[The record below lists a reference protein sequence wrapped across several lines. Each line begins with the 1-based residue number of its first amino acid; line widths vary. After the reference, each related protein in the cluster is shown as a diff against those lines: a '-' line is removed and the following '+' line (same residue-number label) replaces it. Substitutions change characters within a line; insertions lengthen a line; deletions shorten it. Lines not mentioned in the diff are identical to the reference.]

1 MENVNEVQTDVRP
14 IAQESLDTFE
24 KIARSALA
32 EIQKKR
38 VSGSHSSVARNTFT
52 DGAAVQSAEDTSRKT
67 LEGNRSL
74 KEEPAI
80 ARVVVAD
87 ETGQKTT
94 YYFSRTYAASLP
106 GEKAKF
112 TSYRSQFGPLA
123 ELEVGEEHTVRLGD
137 DEVAL
142 EVVESVKFAPFLTEG
157 EWDAEHVVF
166 QLMAERVLSADS
178 LRKLLSEG
186 VELDDNILDALL
198 REESESA
205 GIREGIRRAV
215 ITQMG
220 LRDQPVLDRIQG
232 EIFRMP
238 LSARMLLLG
247 APGTGKTTT
256 LVRRLGQKLDTE
268 FLEDDEQNLVSDD
281 HRQSWIMFTPTELL
295 KLYVKEAFN
304 KEGIPAPD
312 ARIHTWTGYRTD
324 LARNEF
330 KLLRSAN
337 FRRGFV
343 LNTRAETLLPGVES
357 DQISFFTDFSDWQ
370 QQKFW
375 DEIQT
380 AAEGLLK
387 GKKAETVALG
397 ERALDLLSK
406 AKKPLG
412 ADALIS
418 FSAISSDISALMA
431 ELKKSSDEII
441 KRGLREHL
449 NRERGLLDEIAA
461 FLSAQDSK
469 IEDDE
474 LDQEFEEDEEETQP
488 LNGRKTASATSN
500 AYMRAMRALARS
512 HVSGRTLSPNSA
524 SGRLIE
530 WLGHRVLSEDSLSL
544 VGRTLQIQSSL
555 RPLVNPA
562 IKYVEGVLSRYR
574 QFRRLRQEDGRWFHS
589 DGFNQ
594 TDISPIEL
602 DVILLVMIKASNSL
616 GDRSDKLIDNDP
628 LAKRLF
634 DRMSGLYMGQVLV
647 DEATDFSPIQL
658 SCMAS
663 LCKPEIRSFFACG
676 DFNQRVTSWGTR
688 STEEMSWVLPDIQT
702 RTVEVAYRQSEK
714 LHELAQRILSSTGAP
729 ETQVNLPKFSD
740 NVGLPPVLA
749 QSLQDTDDQAN
760 WLADRIT
767 EIERFTGGIPSIAVL
782 VNAESEISV
791 LADVLGA
798 ALASNNVT
806 VQACPQ
812 GQVRGN
818 DSDVRV
824 FSVEHIKG
832 LEFEA
837 VFFVNIDE
845 LAANEPDLFE
855 KYLYVGATRAATY
868 FGMTCKGVLPTKL
881 SALSELFCADW
892 A

>member
-1 MENVNEVQTDVRP
+1 MEDLNEVEADVRP
-14 IAQESLDTFE
+14 VAQESLDTFE

-38 VSGSHSSVARNTFT
+38 TSGNHSSVARNTFT
-52 DGAAVQSAEDTSRKT
+52 DGAAVQSADDTSRKI

-137 DEVAL
+137 NEVAL

-157 EWDAEHVVF
+157 KWDAENVVF

-205 GIREGIRRAV
+205 GIREGIRRTV

-256 LVRRLGQKLDTE
+256 LVRRLGQKLDIE
-268 FLEDDEQNLVSDD
+268 FLEDGEQNLVSDD

-295 KLYVKEAFN
+295 KLYVKESFN

-312 ARIHTWTGYRTD
+312 ARIHTWTDYSTY

-330 KLLRSAN
+330 KLLRSATL
-337 FRRGFV
+337 RRGFV
-343 LNTRAETLLPGVES
+343 LNTHANTLLPGVES

-418 FSAISSDISALMA
+418 FSAISSDVSALMA

-441 KRGLREHL
+441 RRGLTEHL
-449 NRERGLLDEIAA
+449 NREKGLLDEIAA

-469 IEDDE
+469 FEDDE
-474 LDQEFEEDEEETQP
+474 LDQEFEEDEEESQP
-488 LNGRKTASATSN
+488 LKGRAAAKN
-500 AYMRAMRALARS
+500 AYMRAMRTLARS
-512 HVSGRTLSPNSA
+512 QVRGRTLSPNSA

-530 WLGHRVLSEDSLSL
+530 WLEHRTLSEDSLSL

-562 IKYVEGVLSRYR
+562 IKYVEGVGSRYR
-574 QFRRLRQEDGRWFHS
+574 NFRRLRQEDRRWFHA
-589 DGFNQ
+589 DGFNH

-616 GDRSDKLIDNDP
+616 GDRSDRLIDNDP
-628 LAKRLF
+628 LAKRLV
-634 DRMSGLYMGQVLV
+634 DRMRGLYMGQVLV

-658 SCMAS
+658 SCMVN

-676 DFNQRVTSWGTR
+676 DFNQRVTTWGTR
-688 STEEMSWVLPDIQT
+688 SADEMRWVLPDLQT

-714 LHELAQRILSSTGAP
+714 LHEFAQRILSSTGAP
-729 ETQVNLPKFSD
+729 ETQVNLPKFSE
-740 NVGLPPVLA
+740 NVGLSPVLA
-749 QSLQDTDDQAN
+749 QSLQDTYGQAN

-791 LADVLGA
+791 LADALGA

-812 GQVRGN
+812 GQVKGN
-818 DSDVRV
+818 DSAVRV

-837 VFFVNIDE
+837 VFFVNIDK

-868 FGMTCKGVLPTKL
+868 FGMTCKGMLPAKL
-881 SALSELFCADW
+881 SALSELFSADW